1 MVFQERRYL
10 MKAEIISTGT
20 ELLLGEVTDTNT
32 SFLAGQLAALGI
44 DLFYASSVGDNF
56 ERLSGALKLAWS
68 RSDLILTTGGLGP
81 TQGDITREAIAGLL
95 GEKME
100 VDPGLKLTLEKFF
113 SERGI
118 DMSPNNLKQASLISS
133 AQAIPNA
140 RGTAPGWWA
149 EKEGRIIIAMPG
161 PPAELQPMWQKHIAP
176 ALQSRSGA
184 IILSHTLK
192 IFGLPEG
199 TADEQLA
206 ALLKSPNPTLATY
219 AKPDG
224 IHLRITAKAA
234 TMAEAKAMIAGHEA
248 AVRGIVGEYVWGVD
262 DESLETMVGQILV
275 KKGLTL
281 AVAESSIGGSLI
293 QILARAPE
301 NSRFFKGGF
310 FTASD
315 EAKLALGLVWGAGS
329 TANIAAAMAS
339 LARDK
344 MGASIGVGIEGYV
357 ETVNEI
363 PMAKVFIAILGPGPG
378 QPLVRNYSGRLAQV
392 AGRLAYQALFE
403 LKKLLA

>member
-1 MVFQERRYL
+1 
-10 MKAEIISTGT
+10 
-20 ELLLGEVTDTNT
+20 
-32 SFLAGQLAALGI
+32 
-44 DLFYASSVGDNF
+44 
-56 ERLSGALKLAWS
+56 
-68 RSDLILTTGGLGP
+68 
-81 TQGDITREAIAGLL
+81 
-95 GEKME
+95 
-100 VDPGLKLTLEKFF
+100 
-113 SERGI
+113 
-118 DMSPNNLKQASLISS
+118 
-133 AQAIPNA
+133 
-140 RGTAPGWWA
+140 
-149 EKEGRIIIAMPG
+149 
-161 PPAELQPMWQKHIAP
+161 MWQKHIAP

-293 QILARAPE
+293 QILARTPE
-301 NSRFFKGGF
+301 NNRFFKGGF

-344 MGASIGVGIEGYV
+344 MGASIGIGIEGYV
-357 ETVNEI
+357 ETMNEI
-363 PMAKVFIAILGPGPG
+363 PMAKVFIAIVGPGPG
-378 QPLVRNYSGRLAQV
+378 QPLVRNYSGRLTQV

>member
-1 MVFQERRYL
+1 
-10 MKAEIISTGT
+10 MKAEIITTGT

-32 SFLAGQLAALGI
+32 SFLAAQLAALGI
-44 DLFYASSVGDNF
+44 DLFYTSSVGDNF
-56 ERLSGALKLAWS
+56 ERLIGALKLAWS
-68 RSDLILTTGGLGP
+68 RSDLILMSGGLGP
-81 TQGDITREAIAGLL
+81 TQGDITREVISGLL

-100 VDPGLKLTLEKFF
+100 VDPGLKATLEKFF
-113 SERGI
+113 TERGI
-118 DMSPNNLKQASLISS
+118 DMSPNNLKQAALIPS

-161 PPAELQPMWQKHIAP
+161 PPGELQPMWQNRIAP

-199 TADEQLA
+199 TADQQLS
-206 ALLKSPNPTLATY
+206 ALLKSPNPTLALY

-234 TMAEAKAMIAGHEA
+234 TLAEAKAMIATHET
-248 AVRGIVGEYVWGVD
+248 AVRNIVGEYIWGVD
-262 DESLETMVGQILV
+262 DESLETIVGKMLV
-275 KKGLTL
+275 KKRLTL

-293 QILARAPE
+293 QILSRAPE

-329 TANIAAAMAS
+329 TANIAAAMAI

-344 MGASIGVGIEGYV
+344 MGASVGIGIEGTV

-363 PMAKVFIAILGPGPG
+363 PMARVFIAIVGTRPG
-378 QPLVRNYSGRLAQV
+378 QPVVRNFSGRLTQV
-392 AGRLAYQALFE
+392 AGRLAYQSLFE
-403 LKKLLA
+403 LKNLLA

>member
-1 MVFQERRYL
+1 

-20 ELLLGEVTDTNT
+20 ELLLGEVADTNT
-32 SFLAGQLAALGI
+32 SFLASQLAALGI
-44 DLFYASSVGDNF
+44 DLYYMSSVGDNF
-56 ERLSGALKLAWS
+56 ERLSGALKLAWQ

-81 TQGDITREAIAGLL
+81 TQGDITREAISGLL

-100 VDPGLKLTLEKFF
+100 VDPGLKAALVKFF
-113 SERGI
+113 TERGI
-118 DMSPNNLKQASLISS
+118 DMSPNNLKQASLIPS
-133 AQAIPNA
+133 AQAIPNP

-149 EKEGRIIIAMPG
+149 EKGGRIIIAMPG
-161 PPAELQPMWQKHIAP
+161 PPAEMQPMWQNHVAP

-184 IILSHTLK
+184 IILSRTLK

-219 AKPDG
+219 AKTDG
-224 IHLRITAKAA
+224 IHLRITAKAG
-234 TMAEAKAMIAGHEA
+234 TKEEAEAMISRHES
-248 AVRGIVGEYVWGVD
+248 AVRSIVGEYIWGVN
-262 DESLETMVGQILV
+262 DESLETVVGQMLV

-281 AVAESSIGGSLI
+281 AVAESFTGGSLI

-310 FTASD
+310 YTASD

-329 TANIAAAMAS
+329 TGNIATAMAS

-344 MGASIGVGIEGYV
+344 IGANIGIGIEGYV
-357 ETVNEI
+357 ETVNDI
-363 PMAKVFIAILGPGPG
+363 PMAKVFIAIVGPKSV
-378 QPLVRNYSGRLAQV
+378 QSLVRNYSGRLTQV
-392 AGRLAYQALFE
+392 VGRIAYQALFE
-403 LKKLLA
+403 LRKVLA